1 MEKTITLKI
10 KMKFPFYWYL
20 FKVKFQSLYNIELA
34 EDTLEWFM
42 SDFEE
47 HQSKYIKVNQSR

>member
-1 MEKTITLKI
+1 
-10 KMKFPFYWYL
+10 MKFPFYWYL
-20 FKVKFQSLYNIELA
+20 FKVKFQSLYNTELA

-47 HQSKYIKVNQSR
+47 NQNKYIKVNQSRWPIR